1 MTNIYFRVKIISS
14 VLDKEKRTPM
24 GIGLAVFLLLAGLLL
39 SVFFSSL
46 ETATS
51 LCGSRVKK
59 LLKERSNPSRAI
71 DLWLAQPHQ
80 VLASILLGSRL
91 ANFLTILIVTTTAQ
105 RIFAN
110 FLVTSISFLLAIM
123 VLVLGEML
131 TKSIARNHAEN
142 IIGLGMPIIL
152 PVYGLFWPLSR
163 LMSVVFAMLSP
174 KMAKTGPSS
183 ATVDEIAYMIEMS
196 DKEGILKPGDG
207 HLLPGV
213 IKFRETVAKESM
225 VPRTEIGAFEV
236 STSFEQI
243 LAAVINEGHT
253 RWPVYENNIDNIIG
267 IFHVKDLMHHVNKVD
282 HGFSLRNF
290 LRPVK
295 FVPDMM
301 KIGHLLKEFQAGK
314 AHLAIV
320 VDEYGGTAG
329 IISLE
334 DVLEEIVG
342 EIRDEYD
349 DEEYERT
356 IQEVDSNNY
365 LASGKAKIFELG
377 KVLNVSFPDSDAF
390 DSLGGFLVAIH
401 GCMPNVGTKIM
412 FGDCSFLIKT
422 ADEKKII
429 DVHIHRPGQK
439 PLFDHPRD
447 QAIFIS

>member
-1 MTNIYFRVKIISS
+1 
-14 VLDKEKRTPM
+14 M
-24 GIGLAVFLLLAGLLL
+24 GIGLAVFLLLAGILL

-46 ETATS
+46 ETAAS
-51 LCGSRVKK
+51 LCGPRVKK
-59 LLKERSNPSRAI
+59 LLKERSKPSRAI

-80 VLASILLGSRL
+80 ILSSILLGSRL
-91 ANFLTILIVTTTAQ
+91 ANFFTILMATTTAQ

-110 FLVTSISFLLAIM
+110 SLATSASFFLAIM
-123 VLVLGEML
+123 VLVFSEML
-131 TKSIARNHAEN
+131 AKDMARNHAEN
-142 IIGLGMPIIL
+142 IIALGMPIIL
-152 PVYGLFWPLSR
+152 PIYGLFWPVSWLMNGIFARLLPKWSR
-163 LMSVVFAMLSP
+163 TS
-174 KMAKTGPSS
+174 PSS
-183 ATVDEIAYMIEMS
+183 SVTVDEITYMIEMS
-196 DKEGILKPGDG
+196 EKEGILKRGDG
-207 HLLPGV
+207 HLFPGV

-236 STSFEQI
+236 DISFEQI
-243 LAAVINEGHT
+243 LAAVIKEGHT

-267 IFHVKDLMHHVNKVD
+267 IFHVKDLMRHVNKVD
-282 HGFSLRNF
+282 HSFSLRNF

-314 AHLAIV
+314 AHLAVV

-356 IQEVDSNNY
+356 IQQIDSNNY

-377 KVLNVSFPDSDAF
+377 KELNITFPDSDAF
-390 DSLGGFLVAIH
+390 DSLGGFLIALH

-429 DVHIHRPGQK
+429 DVHIHRPGQVK
-439 PLFDHPRD
+439 KALFDHARD
-447 QAIFIS
+447 QAVFIS